1 VTIVAGIDEAGL
13 GPVLG
18 PLVVGCAAFEVP
30 DEHTDASL
38 WRLLS
43 GTVTRRPA
51 RGRPVVAVDDSKRLY
66 AGGRGLDE
74 LERSVLAVL
83 GAGGASPAGV
93 RELLAALADD
103 NADWTSGCPWYDE
116 LDARLPRSVE
126 STEVEALAVRLQRR
140 LARAGV
146 RLVGLRAEVLE
157 AAGLNDLLAAGAN
170 KADAA
175 FDRVARLLHWLR
187 FQTPGQRLVV
197 HLDRQGGRIHYL
209 EPLLRVFPGAFVW
222 ILEESPAASRYRLDD
237 QGREVEIRVAVGGD
251 GAQLPVALASMLA
264 KYLRELHMECL
275 NRYFAS
281 AVPGLTPTAGYPLD
295 GRRFLAAVTPW
306 LEALEIPQHRLRR
319 SR

>member
-1 VTIVAGIDEAGL
+1 MAIVAGIDEAGL

-30 DEHTDASL
+30 DEHADASL

-43 GTVTRRPA
+43 GAVTRRPA
-51 RGRPVVAVDDSKRLY
+51 RGRPVLAVDDSKRLY

-74 LERSVLAVL
+74 LERSVLATL
-83 GAGGASPAGV
+83 GAAEVRPAGV
-93 RELLAALADD
+93 RELLAAVAGDD
-103 NADWTSGCPWYDE
+103 AGWTSGCPWYDE
-116 LDARLPRSVE
+116 LDARLPRSLGP
-126 STEVEALAVRLQRR
+126 TELEALTERLQRR
-140 LARAGV
+140 LTRTGV

-157 AAGLNDLLAAGAN
+157 AAGLNDLLAAGAS

-175 FDRVARLLHWLR
+175 FGRVARLLRWLR
-187 FQTPGQRLVV
+187 RQAPGQRLVV

-209 EPLLRVFPGAFVW
+209 EPLLQVFPGAFVW

-237 QGREVEIRVAVGGD
+237 EGREVEIRVAVGGD

-264 KYLRELHMECL
+264 KYVRELHMECL

-281 AVPGLTPTAGYPLD
+281 AVPGLAPTAGYPQD
-295 GRRFLAAVTPW
+295 GRRFLAEVTPW
-306 LEALEIPQHRLRR
+306 LETLKIPQHRLRR